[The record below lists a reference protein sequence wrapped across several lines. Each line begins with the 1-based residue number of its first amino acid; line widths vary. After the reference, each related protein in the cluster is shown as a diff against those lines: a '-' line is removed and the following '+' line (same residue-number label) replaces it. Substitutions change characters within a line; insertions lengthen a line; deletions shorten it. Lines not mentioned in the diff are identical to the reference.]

1 MLSLVTLS
9 VAYGEC
15 HISAVYTECRY
26 AGCRGAISTTF
37 TQDLK
42 RELDRFVSKEN
53 CSGHYETHRHFK

>member
-15 HISAVYTECRY
+15 RISAVYAECRY
-26 AGCRGAISTTF
+26 AGCRSAISTAF
-37 TQDLK
+37 TRDFK

-53 CSGHYETHRHFK
+53 SSGHL